1 MDLRLDNAVA
11 NAPATARWASLR
23 RDILDAAAGAGA
35 ALPPGNNF
43 LSTPSSGIGFCH
55 LKHNLEGWAMPPPY
69 RLAGVRLSAGK
80 EPRSGSSR
88 SAECHL
94 PILRAR

>member
-1 MDLRLDNAVA
+1 MDLRPDNAVA

-43 LSTPSSGIGFCH
+43 LPTPSSDIAFCN
-55 LKHNLEGWAMPPPY
+55 LKHNLEGRAMPPPY
-69 RLAGVRLSAGK
+69 RLAGARLSARK
-80 EPRSGSSR
+80 EPRSDSSR
-88 SAECHL
+88 GAECHV
-94 PILRAR
+94 PILRSS